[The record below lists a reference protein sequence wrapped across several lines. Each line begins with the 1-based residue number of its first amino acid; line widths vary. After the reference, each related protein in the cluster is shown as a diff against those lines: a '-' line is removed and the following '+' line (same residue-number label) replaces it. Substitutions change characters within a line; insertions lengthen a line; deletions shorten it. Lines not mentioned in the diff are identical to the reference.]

1 MNDMN
6 KLLTADELAAFL
18 RTSRAQIYNTINKGG
33 DGVDIPQSIQIGRRR
48 LWPKSAIDSWV
59 EYKLSERKDKTS
71 ESKAQVL
78 KKTINRI

>member
-1 MNDMN
+1 MN

-33 DGVDIPQSIQIGRRR
+33 DGVDIPQSIQIGDGGYGQN
-48 LWPKSAIDSWV
+48 LQLIVGWNTNYLK
-59 EYKLSERKDKTS
+59 RKDKTS